1 MPAFTEIESLM
12 PSARR
17 IDVDDQ
23 SQISAVCAEHAIA
36 ESKLQAMVDVFRP
49 LTSSFA
55 VFVTD

>member
-1 MPAFTEIESLM
+1 MPAIPDFETLL

-23 SQISAVCAEHAIA
+23 AGIAAACAEHAIA

-55 VFVTD
+55 VFVTA